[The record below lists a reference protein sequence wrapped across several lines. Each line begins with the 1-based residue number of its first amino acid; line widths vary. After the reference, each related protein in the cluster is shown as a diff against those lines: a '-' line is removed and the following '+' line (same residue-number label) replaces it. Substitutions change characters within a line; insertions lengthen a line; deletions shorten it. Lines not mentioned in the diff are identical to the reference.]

1 MKGNNLLFLS
11 ILIIFFN
18 YSAQRYLSLKDYST
32 SKFNIIDDSW
42 IDLLGKKVQCPNG
55 GVIKNFVLRKNGRQF
70 WYDYQCYSSDKWEV
84 DDGEPIIKY
93 HTLTKT
99 LHNEV
104 EVKSSIGKLD
114 GVNFSC
120 WVDYGINGFEMI
132 KDSNKK
138 FRAITY
144 CEGLKSK
151 ETYLGIKTNKVKKKE
166 KSMEPL
172 VDVRV
177 GPTFS
182 ENDANIAYVLKSFK
196 YDVSTSFWSS
206 NAEVRYIYDY
216 TILRNMRSVAQNYK
230 ASFERLRKGNNQK
243 I

>member
-32 SKFNIIDDSW
+32 SKFNIKDDSW
-42 IDLLGKKVQCPNG
+42 IDLLGKKVECPNG

-70 WYDYQCYSSDKWEV
+70 WYDYQCYSSDKWGV

-93 HTLTKT
+93 HTLTVT
-99 LHNEV
+99 LHNDV
-104 EVKSSIGKLD
+104 DVKSSIGKLD
-114 GVNFSC
+114 GVKFSC

-132 KDSNKK
+132 KDSKTK

-144 CEGLKSK
+144 CKGLKSK

-172 VDVRV
+172 VDLRV
-177 GPTFS
+177 GPTSS
-182 ENDANIAYVLKSFK
+182 ENDENIAYVLKSFK
-196 YDVSTSFWSS
+196 YDVSTSFLSS
-206 NAEVRYIYDY
+206 KAEVRYIYDY